1 MNRIK
6 SIVFMIFRSR
16 NAFVFYD
23 FVRENRYFFLIV
35 AFALFLQYIEV
46 IGLYLGN
53 INSTIVNPFIQR
65 IWGWLFLYGICL
77 LTGQRI
83 AKILI
88 SLLLILQG
96 ILVVSSSFLSLKFS
110 LPLDGDAF
118 FVLAESS
125 PREALEFCSAFL
137 DLKLLLGIFLYL
149 SLLIAAVCLLW
160 KSTLKRKIPL
170 FIIAFLFMLPQLI
183 NTVRFSMRGDYDD
196 IYDKNSLSVLIVN
209 LSSFQNENAKL
220 VNMARKPALPVGIQH
235 ATPNEKFLAILVIGE
250 SATRF
255 HHSIYGY
262 PRSTSPEME
271 RRRNELLV
279 YDDVISGYAHTVQ
292 ALRYLLTTEE
302 ISNKKDLRYS
312 MFDVF
317 KAAGFRV
324 LFYSNQSRWGKYDT
338 PITLMTTHADERCY
352 LQELQSGAYD
362 DLCLKDLQKHTSE
375 LKSPTL
381 LVFHL
386 YGSHGSYYKRT
397 PASEKVFHEKNRCP
411 SPYEIDD
418 IAQIDEYDNSIRFTD
433 LLLGKILVKLNELQY
448 PAFFLY
454 VSDHGD
460 CPEKIHRSPRAGSS
474 TLPEVYEI
482 PFILYANPKYRE
494 KYPFFMTSAA
504 ANQHKSYQTDWAM
517 YAFFSAARITFEQFP
532 YEKDI
537 FSDKFVPPEKRF
549 LGSSNVEYHSRKSPF
564 QAMGKTA
571 ENK

>member
-6 SIVFMIFRSR
+6 SIALMIFRSK
-16 NAFVFYD
+16 NTFIFYD
-23 FVRENRYFFLIV
+23 FAKENRYFFLVI

-65 IWGWLFLYGICL
+65 IWGWLFLYGTCL
-77 LTGQRI
+77 LTGRRI
-83 AKILI
+83 AQILI

-96 ILVVSSSFLSLKFS
+96 ILVVFSFFLSLKFS

-118 FVLAESS
+118 LVLAESS

-170 FIIAFLFMLPQLI
+170 FVIALLFMLPQLI
-183 NTVRFSMRGDYDD
+183 NTVRFSIRGDYDD
-196 IYDKNSLSVLIVN
+196 IYDKNSLSMLIVN
-209 LSSFQNENAKL
+209 LSTLHKDHAKL
-220 VNMARKPALPVGIQH
+220 INMARKPELPTGIRH
-235 ATPNEKFLAILVIGE
+235 ATPNEKFLAVLVIGE

-262 PRSTSPEME
+262 PRCTSPEME
-271 RRRNELLV
+271 RRRNELLI

-302 ISNKKDLRYS
+302 IANKNDFRYS

-317 KAAGFRV
+317 KAAGFRI

-362 DLCLKDLQKHTSE
+362 DLCLKDLQKHTTE

-386 YGSHGSYYKRT
+386 YGSHGRYYKRT

-418 IAQIDEYDNSIRFTD
+418 IAEIDEYDNSIRFTD

-454 VSDHGD
+454 VSDHGE

-474 TLPEVYEI
+474 TVPEVYEI
-482 PFILYANPKYRE
+482 PFVLYTNPKYRE
-494 KYPFFMTSAA
+494 KYPFFMISAA

-564 QAMGKTA
+564 QTMRKTV